1 MLQRLRDAQ
10 LKINAKKCNFCR
22 TELKYLGH
30 VVTSHGVW
38 TDPEKV
44 QAIDEIPRPTIRK
57 DLRRFLEM
65 VSCYRKFI
73 PRFSDIAASLTRL
86 LQERKKWSWGTEETE
101 AFEMLRQQQAT
112 APVLD
117 CPDFD
122 QSFTLQTDAS
132 YDGL

>member
-1 MLQRLRDAQ
+1 
-10 LKINAKKCNFCR
+10 
-22 TELKYLGH
+22 
-30 VVTSHGVW
+30 
-38 TDPEKV
+38 
-44 QAIDEIPRPTIRK
+44 
-57 DLRRFLEM
+57 M
-65 VSCYRKFI
+65 VSWYRKFI
-73 PRFSDIAASLTRL
+73 PRFSDIAAPLTRL